1 MMVIRAVLAALLLIA
16 YQVCTARAANSLE
29 EERPVGVAAWALAG
43 GAVLV
48 LFVDMVRAF

>member
-1 MMVIRAVLAALLLIA
+1 MIVWPILAMILLVA
-16 YQVCTARAANSLE
+16 YNVCTARAANSLE